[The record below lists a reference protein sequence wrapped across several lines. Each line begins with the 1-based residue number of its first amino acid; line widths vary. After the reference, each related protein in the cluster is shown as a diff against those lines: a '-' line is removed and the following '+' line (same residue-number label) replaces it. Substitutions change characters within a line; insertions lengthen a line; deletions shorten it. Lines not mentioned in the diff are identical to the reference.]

1 MKNSDPKH
9 IVRSILERYS
19 KYKLSLSERGLLESI
34 SSEVADEL
42 SRNFVIES
50 KHSWAKS
57 VRKPKQNQNDS

>member
-1 MKNSDPKH
+1 MKNSDPKY

-50 KHSWAKS
+50 KHSWARNPKKS
-57 VRKPKQNQNDS
+57 KQNQNDS